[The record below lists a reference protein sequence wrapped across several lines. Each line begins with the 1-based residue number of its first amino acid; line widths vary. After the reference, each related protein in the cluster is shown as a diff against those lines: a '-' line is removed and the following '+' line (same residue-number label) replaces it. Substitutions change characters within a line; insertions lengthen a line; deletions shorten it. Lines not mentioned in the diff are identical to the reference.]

1 MPVIEEVNVLRGR
14 YTERQFQEAVRLTDY
29 TGCLLVHYACR
40 YNASVSVIQLLLDS
54 DNGNNSIYKK
64 NVMGWLPIHAAC
76 EQGFPHLDIVRLLIS
91 RDVEKK
97 TLLVKDQRGRVP
109 LYTACDECRSVE
121 VIQLLLLAI
130 LVNGSSVCV
139 QNNGNLACGNLLMT

>member
-1 MPVIEEVNVLRGR
+1 MERYEHFIKSNKNTPTHRQGESTRNMSVQLYNELTHRLTTLPMPVIEEDNVLKGR
-14 YTERQFQEAVRLTDY
+14 YTERQFEEAVHLRDF

-40 YNASVSVIQLLLDS
+40 YNASESVIQLLLDS
-54 DNGNNSIYKK
+54 YNGNNSIYKK

-76 EQGFPHLDIVRLLIS
+76 EQGFLHLDIFRLLIS

-109 LYTACDECRSVE
+109 L
-121 VIQLLLLAI
+121 
-130 LVNGSSVCV
+130 
-139 QNNGNLACGNLLMT
+139 